1 MDIKE
6 GGVEGGLKSGKS
18 NEFLQRKGGQYQQQ
32 QQDKERLQVEIHH
45 GSKWGHGPR
54 ASELAHLLQMGRGQP
69 TNSYVLH
76 IMIENV

>member
-45 GSKWGHGPR
+45 GSK
-54 ASELAHLLQMGRGQP
+54 
-69 TNSYVLH
+69 
-76 IMIENV
+76 